1 MSNKIDKSVKT
12 VAFLFYFLI
21 VFEIIY
27 MITPFLA
34 FYYYPKYGLYLNFL
48 NGSPLT
54 SWMTGFFLPHYSE
67 SSSFFFDPRTIS
79 STAWFFVSAGF
90 VIFLIG
96 AFQIYYSKFTR
107 RGAVKGGLYKY
118 VRNPQYT
125 AFAVM
130 GFGVLLIWP
139 RFLILIMF
147 VTMLF
152 VYYFLAKKE
161 EQECTKKF
169 GNDFIKYKNETPM
182 FLPWKFSKFYWIPES
197 LRSGPK
203 RVMFNFSLYILALLI
218 SVTLAVLLRNYS
230 LSTIS
235 TYATENSVTVSTAKM
250 NKNKIEK
257 ILKAAESVPEVKKR
271 LLDSG
276 YYNGEKFLN
285 YILPLEWILA
295 DIPLEPIPEGT
306 HGHIQPENYNRDE
319 FKVLF
324 TVAGFSSGSEYAGM
338 DILKK
343 AVERKPVIVA
353 KINVESG
360 EVIGIDTPPA
370 HVAWGDIPTPLF

>member
-161 EQECTKKF
+161 EQECVNKF
-169 GNDFIKYKNETPM
+169 GDDFIKYKNETPM
-182 FLPWKFSKFYWIPES
+182 FLPWKFNKFNWIPES
-197 LRSGPK
+197 LGSGPK
-203 RVMFNFSLYILALLI
+203 RVMFNLSIYILALLI

>member
-1 MSNKIDKSVKT
+1 
-12 VAFLFYFLI
+12 
-21 VFEIIY
+21 
-27 MITPFLA
+27 
-34 FYYYPKYGLYLNFL
+34 
-48 NGSPLT
+48 
-54 SWMTGFFLPHYSE
+54 
-67 SSSFFFDPRTIS
+67 
-79 STAWFFVSAGF
+79 
-90 VIFLIG
+90 
-96 AFQIYYSKFTR
+96 
-107 RGAVKGGLYKY
+107 
-118 VRNPQYT
+118 
-125 AFAVM
+125 
-130 GFGVLLIWP
+130 
-139 RFLILIMF
+139 
-147 VTMLF
+147 
-152 VYYFLAKKE
+152 
-161 EQECTKKF
+161 
-169 GNDFIKYKNETPM
+169 M

-250 NKNKIEK
+250 NENRIEK

-285 YILPLEWILA
+285 YVLPLDWILA

-324 TVAGFSSGSEYAGM
+324 TVAGFSSGSKYTGM

-343 AVERKPVIVA
+343 AVDRKPVIVA
-353 KINVESG
+353 KINMESG